1 MDEDRGEK
9 DSQFHTGKALKAQ
22 GAVVTNS
29 QGHPWAWDPYRETG
43 LPELY
48 HQYVAGLRAE
58 PRGSDPGPCSAQVL
72 LSTPPCQEP
81 LENLCPVF
89 ARMACS
95 WYLDTKERLRH

>member
-9 DSQFHTGKALKAQ
+9 DSQFHTGKARKAQ

-48 HQYVAGLRAE
+48 HQ
-58 PRGSDPGPCSAQVL
+58 
-72 LSTPPCQEP
+72 
-81 LENLCPVF
+81 
-89 ARMACS
+89 
-95 WYLDTKERLRH
+95 